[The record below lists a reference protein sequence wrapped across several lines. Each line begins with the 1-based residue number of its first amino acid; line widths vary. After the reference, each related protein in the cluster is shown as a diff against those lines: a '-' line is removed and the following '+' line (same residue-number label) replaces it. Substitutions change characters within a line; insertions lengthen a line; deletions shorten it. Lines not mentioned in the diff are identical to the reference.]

1 MSIKSLLQLLLF
13 FLIIF
18 ILAFIYYLYFYDGDI
33 KNKSLINAN
42 VKNMNLEQNKLVD
55 QEILDGSKI
64 LDPKT
69 NSNVMLKSA
78 ENGGD
83 ANINKKPKEV
93 NTKTKKINNL
103 TKEIEYVT
111 SNDNGDTFKIFA
123 MYGKTN
129 LENTNILDLEKVD
142 GIISS
147 LERSKIYI
155 TSDFAKY
162 NYSNQNSKF
171 YTNVVIKYDNK
182 KMTCD
187 YLDLEMKKNI
197 AIAYDNVIVQDESSI
212 LKAQVIILNLIT
224 KDININSE
232 DKIKILTN

>member
-1 MSIKSLLQLLLF
+1 
-13 FLIIF
+13 
-18 ILAFIYYLYFYDGDI
+18 
-33 KNKSLINAN
+33 
-42 VKNMNLEQNKLVD
+42 
-55 QEILDGSKI
+55 
-64 LDPKT
+64 
-69 NSNVMLKSA
+69 
-78 ENGGD
+78 
-83 ANINKKPKEV
+83 
-93 NTKTKKINNL
+93 
-103 TKEIEYVT
+103 
-111 SNDNGDTFKIFA
+111 

-224 KDININSE
+224 KDISINSE